1 MKTVRALIVDDEPLA
16 RREMRRLLAS
26 QTWLDSAD
34 EAASVGD
41 AERACRRA
49 ETEGRPFGL
58 LLLDVEMPDGTG
70 FDLLERLGTT
80 PEVIFVTAYDHHAV
94 RAFRTDALDYL
105 VKPVDPR
112 ELAQALSRLQRGR
125 VRSLAESPSTPP
137 QGDTRLFVKDGAR
150 TVLIPLAD
158 IRLIEAAGDYVRID
172 YGRPPASVLSARSL
186 AALEPLLPG
195 SGFFRANRQQ
205 IVGLDHMVDVQPDAD
220 SRLRARLDDGATVL
234 FSARRSS
241 VFRERF
247 GG

>member
-16 RREMRRLLAS
+16 RRELRRLLAS
-26 QTWLDSAD
+26 QTWLDTAD

-49 ETEGRPFGL
+49 EAEGRPFGL

-125 VRSLAESPSTPP
+125 VRGAAEPPLAPP
-137 QGDTRLFVKDGAR
+137 QGGTRLFVKDGTR

-172 YGRPPASVLSARSL
+172 HGRPPASVLSARSL
-186 AALEPLLPG
+186 AALEPRLPD
-195 SGFFRANRQQ
+195 SAFFRANRQQ
-205 IVGLDHMVDVQPDAD
+205 IVGLDHIAELQPAAD

-234 FSARRSS
+234 FSARRST